1 MEQDDV
7 IEVYQEQTGGGF
19 GWDTLEELPEE
30 FFEIEARGPGDS
42 RTLITVLPGMDYGDL
57 KSEYC
62 RKVMMCDESFRVTV
76 LYLFQADLSYRMLS
90 FSLWSFQ
97 KKKLLN
103 EVRDDTPLE
112 WLEISPK
119 DVLRVQS
126 ASL

>member
-1 MEQDDV
+1 MNIAERYFN
-7 IEVYQEQTGGGF
+7 VYE
-19 GWDTLEELPEE
+19 
-30 FFEIEARGPGDS
+30 R
-42 RTLITVLPGMDYGDL
+42 
-57 KSEYC
+57 
-62 RKVMMCDESFRVTV
+62 FRVAV
-76 LYLFQADLSYRMLS
+76 LYLFQADLSYRMFS

-97 KKKLLN
+97 KKKLLH